1 MKIYNAIEN
10 LDTIWY
16 SNLGQICSQIYA
28 YKTDFVES
36 NLDQNLILASAARP
50 RCRYPPAAASRLPPA
65 AASRQILIRLLC
77 QCAQAIDISEII
89 RGSLFRNFNP
99 QTSVLLTLFVDRRVG
114 RALF

>member
-36 NLDQNLILASAARP
+36 NLDQNLILAFAARP
-50 RCRYPPAAASRLPPA
+50 RCRFPPA

-89 RGSLFRNFNP
+89 RSSLFRNFNP